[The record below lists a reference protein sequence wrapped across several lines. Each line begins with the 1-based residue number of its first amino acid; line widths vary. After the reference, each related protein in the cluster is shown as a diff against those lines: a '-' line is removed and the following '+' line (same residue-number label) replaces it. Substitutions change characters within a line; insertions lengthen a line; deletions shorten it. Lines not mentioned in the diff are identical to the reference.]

1 MPVVVND
8 LLTGIGRRLFQR
20 LMVIF
25 VIALVLRSLGFF
37 MGPGDDG
44 TFRSTSSELRS
55 SQSMDEREENDL
67 WGAGSDRSK
76 SRRSDRQR
84 DSSRPPVYDPV
95 EDGGWG
101 SN

>member
-1 MPVVVND
+1 VFVNN

-25 VIALVLRSLGFF
+25 VIAVVLRTIGFF

-44 TFRSTSSELRS
+44 TFQSTSSKMVAGQAPSAPDEDSGWGTSTTKSKPRRS
-55 SQSMDEREENDL
+55 ERE
-67 WGAGSDRSK
+67 
-76 SRRSDRQR
+76 R
-84 DSSRPPVYDPV
+84 DGVPVYDPG

>member
-1 MPVVVND
+1 MFVNE

-20 LMVIF
+20 LMLIL
-25 VIALVLRSLGFF
+25 VIAVALRTVGFF

-44 TFRSTSSELRS
+44 TFRSTSSQMRPASDQS
-55 SQSMDEREENDL
+55 SADEDDL
-67 WGAGSDRSK
+67 WGSGTK
-76 SRRSDRQR
+76 GKNNRSDRAR

-101 SN
+101 AN

>member
-1 MPVVVND
+1 MFVNN

-25 VIALVLRSLGFF
+25 VIALVLRSIGFF
-37 MGPGDDG
+37 TGPSEDG

-55 SQSMDEREENDL
+55 SQWMEDREEKDL
-67 WGAGSDRSK
+67 WGAGSDQSK
-76 SRRSDRQR
+76 NRRDDRQR

>member
-1 MPVVVND
+1 VFVNE

-25 VIALVLRSLGFF
+25 VIAVVLRSIGFF

-44 TFRSTSSELRS
+44 TFRSTSSEMRAGPAPS
-55 SQSMDEREENDL
+55 APGEDSG
-67 WGAGSDRSK
+67 WGTSTSK
-76 SRRSDRQR
+76 SERRRSDRDR
-84 DSSRPPVYDPV
+84 DGSGTPVYDPG